1 MSASNHRQTKAPAA
15 VSRASPPLVLRCA
28 RACVNGFAG
37 LVQGIQSEVVNGLAS
52 HHMSNH
58 AYRFVL
64 MERDT
69 IVVQRG
75 HGGEKIVQ
83 ADRAEPPPSSEQG

>member
-1 MSASNHRQTKAPAA
+1 MSASNRRETKAPAA
-15 VSRASPPLVLRCA
+15 VSRASAPLVLRCA

-64 MERDT
+64 TERDT
-69 IVVQRG
+69 ILIQRDR
-75 HGGEKIVQ
+75 GGEKIVQ
-83 ADRAEPPPSSEQG
+83 ANRTEAQPSSE